1 MVTDYNTRRIYKA
14 HIYWVIHVTLF
25 YVACNFVITDNY
37 DFYRIDIFS
46 TNGNI

>member
-14 HIYWVIHVTLF
+14 DVYWVIHVTLF

-37 DFYRIDIFS
+37 DLHKNWYFFI
-46 TNGNI
+46 NGNI